1 MEITTSTGVRGTA
14 LSGGPP
20 TKATGDGSP
29 PLTGKTPAE
38 ALSASG
44 EKPSAGDRPP
54 RDPHIAA
61 AAGAAVALLRSGEDG
76 YIDQQDAESLFEF
89 LVDDKLA
96 EKAEAFYGNYFVTP
110 VLLHLAKLIE
120 EHGAVGNS
128 IYKKVEA
135 GVKSCFD
142 SMLKNLKGERVIC
155 MVLKNHSLFERQL
168 LEMESLVEP
177 FDYESPRDGI
187 TRGALNKLR
196 SCVSSGKSSC
206 VGVIKETMKFN
217 TRAELKDLTST
228 PFMVEIVVRILPQLG
243 LLRSTE
249 ASMKSELVLLLEDED
264 VAHAHNLVGVEG
276 AVAVGVAELEERVV
290 DVGVEFITHFAV
302 LDLCVCVCVCA
313 LVC

>member
-20 TKATGDGSP
+20 TKAAGDGPP

-54 RDPHIAA
+54 RAA

-76 YIDQQDAESLFEF
+76 SISQEDAESLFKY
-89 LVDDKLA
+89 LVDNTLA

-110 VLLHLAKLIE
+110 VLMHLAELIE
-120 EHGAVGNS
+120 EHGAVDNS

-155 MVLKNHSLFERQL
+155 MVLKITSALLASWLTFLPNHWQQTSF
-168 LEMESLVEP
+168 
-177 FDYESPRDGI
+177 
-187 TRGALNKLR
+187 T
-196 SCVSSGKSSC
+196 SS
-206 VGVIKETMKFN
+206 
-217 TRAELKDLTST
+217 DW
-228 PFMVEIVVRILPQLG
+228 
-243 LLRSTE
+243 
-249 ASMKSELVLLLEDED
+249 
-264 VAHAHNLVGVEG
+264 
-276 AVAVGVAELEERVV
+276 
-290 DVGVEFITHFAV
+290 
-302 LDLCVCVCVCA
+302 
-313 LVC
+313 